1 MENVKIFMGRCS
13 PCTEPI
19 QAVDVFKIL
28 MYLINES
35 DNQAK
40 DFPTI
45 ESRKGEG
52 KLPPKNRRVGTT
64 RGYPEG
70 IQRPTGAA

>member
-1 MENVKIFMGRCS
+1 
-13 PCTEPI
+13 
-19 QAVDVFKIL
+19 